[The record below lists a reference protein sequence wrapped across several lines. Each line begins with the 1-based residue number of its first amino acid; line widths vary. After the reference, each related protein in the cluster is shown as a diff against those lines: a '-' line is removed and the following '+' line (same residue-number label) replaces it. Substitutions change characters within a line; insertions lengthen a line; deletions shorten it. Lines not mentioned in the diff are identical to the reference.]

1 MVVVKAALSVSHGQA
16 DVERGFSLNN
26 QIVDDTRI
34 ALKERKIIALRTVK
48 DVVNRFDNVD
58 RIPVTSQLI
67 RQFRGAH
74 ATYKAD
80 LESVAQASQD
90 KEAEALTKVTEDKKK
105 QTAEMK
111 RVEIGKRQHEG
122 EKLIAEASERLAK
135 ATSSKMNMTDIL
147 AAQALLNSGNTL
159 IQETRKELQELEAPH
174 KKHKK

>member
-1 MVVVKAALSVSHGQA
+1 MVVVKAAVSVSHGQA
-16 DVERGFSLNN
+16 DVERGFSLSN

-34 ALKERKIIALRTVK
+34 ALKERTIIALRTVK

-80 LESVAQASQD
+80 LESVAKSSQD
-90 KEAEALTKVTEDKKK
+90 KEAEALTKVMEDKKK

-111 RVEIGKRQHEG
+111 RVEIGKRQHEVK
-122 EKLIAEASERLAK
+122 KLIAEASERLAK

-147 AAQALLNSGNTL
+147 AARALLNSGNTI